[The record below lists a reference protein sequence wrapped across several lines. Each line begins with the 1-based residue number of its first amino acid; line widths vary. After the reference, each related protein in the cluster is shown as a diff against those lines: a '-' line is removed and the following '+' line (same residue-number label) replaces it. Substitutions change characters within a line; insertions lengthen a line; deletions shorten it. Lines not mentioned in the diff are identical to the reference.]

1 MFSPFSSRRPQQ
13 ALNCYEV
20 AEDALSVPRA
30 SSSWKT
36 DTAVPLQPAR
46 GPCCEVTLRL
56 LLSTTGVISN
66 QGVEM
71 REATPQLLR

>member
-1 MFSPFSSRRPQQ
+1 MKWPKMLFLSPGPHL
-13 ALNCYEV
+13 AGKL
-20 AEDALSVPRA
+20 
-30 SSSWKT
+30 T

-56 LLSTTGVISN
+56 LLNTTGVISH